1 MHLACRAALALAVA
15 SASIPAR
22 AADPEWKVQSGRQQ
36 VFTAALYTP
45 DYARIVVE
53 CRAPAFLAPEV
64 TVSFVPPDAI
74 KAWDDGDLMATLRA
88 GDESAQL
95 AMNRL
100 GDAPADSS
108 YRWTGAGANAM
119 AALRKVADEVSS
131 SSPLVVTLPGKAPVI
146 FKSGYENSTA
156 LRDVVL
162 RRAPAVVRV
171 RNQAAAQTNIPALLT
186 LSDDAN
192 SRCRGGGV
200 PDIWAACA
208 ERTEYGERL
217 GALGMCYGKRG
228 EFGYHQRWHRCGPTS
243 NRGP

>member
-1 MHLACRAALALAVA
+1 MHLARRAALALAVV

-22 AADPEWKVQSGRQQ
+22 AADPEWKVQSGKQP

-45 DYARIVVE
+45 GYARIVVE

-64 TVSFVPPDAI
+64 TVSFVPPDAM
-74 KAWDDGDLMATLRA
+74 KARDDADLMATFRA
-88 GDESAQL
+88 GEESAQL
-95 AMNRL
+95 PMNRL

-108 YRWTGAGANAM
+108 YRWTGAGTNAT

-131 SSPLVVTLPGKAPVI
+131 SSPLVVTLPGKAPVT
-146 FKSGYENSTA
+146 FRSGSENSTA

-162 RRAPAVVRV
+162 RCAPAVVRV
-171 RNQAAAQTNIPALLT
+171 RNQAAIQTSIPVLLT
-186 LSDDAN
+186 LESDAN
-192 SRCRGGGV
+192 DRCRGGGV
-200 PDIWAACA
+200 PDVMAACA
-208 ERTEYGERL
+208 QRSEYIERL

-228 EFGYHQRWHRCGPTS
+228 EFGYQMRWHRCGPTS